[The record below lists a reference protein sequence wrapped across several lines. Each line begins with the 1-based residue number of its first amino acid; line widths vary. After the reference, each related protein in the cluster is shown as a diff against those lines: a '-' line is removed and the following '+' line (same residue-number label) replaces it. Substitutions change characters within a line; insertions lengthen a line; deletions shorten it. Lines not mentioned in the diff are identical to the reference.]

1 MNVKLKNIEEVI
13 EHFSLQVARSIFAGN
28 DVEARKIEQKYEE
41 VSGLPS
47 DTMYMSEGERKQYV
61 ELFG

>member
-1 MNVKLKNIEEVI
+1 MNVNLKNFEEVI
-13 EHFSLQVARSIFAGN
+13 EHFSLQVARNIFAGN
-28 DVEARKIEQKYEE
+28 NVESRKIEQKYEDI
-41 VSGLPS
+41 SGLPS